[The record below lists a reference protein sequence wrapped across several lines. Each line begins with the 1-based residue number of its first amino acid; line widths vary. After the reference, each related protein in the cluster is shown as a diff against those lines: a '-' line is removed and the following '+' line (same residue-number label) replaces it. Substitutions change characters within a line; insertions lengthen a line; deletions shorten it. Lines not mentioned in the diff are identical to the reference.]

1 MVGGG
6 GGGGGGDVW
15 DESVC
20 GMGRGG
26 GSGVGEP
33 VT

>member
-1 MVGGG
+1 MFAGVTVLAFRRVGW
-6 GGGGGGDVW
+6 DVW

-26 GSGVGEP
+26 GVVG
-33 VT
+33 